1 MVRVNINSLLKYKQ
15 TNKIDTKLQY
25 EVEYNRRLEYSKNI
39 CMVVW
44 ISLEETEKT
53 RDGAPDVVPFSRR
66 RRAKSLQLGIN
77 IIKLLNYKN

>member
-53 RDGAPDVVPFSRR
+53 RDGAPDVG
-66 RRAKSLQLGIN
+66 AI
-77 IIKLLNYKN
+77 